1 MITRYAT
8 NLKVAKEMFDAAQP
22 KLKGDEGMKQAFEQF
37 NLQPELVKVVGAAEA
52 AAAGLLGLSIFSK
65 RFSQLGS
72 IITLGVMGVAIT
84 KHLQAGH
91 GKEGAQHAIDVAQ
104 LAGLSLVD
112 TFTSKK

>member
-52 AAAGLLGLSIFSK
+52 AAAGLLGLSLFSK
-65 RFSQLGS
+65 RLSQAGS
-72 IITLGVMGVAIT
+72 IITLGVMGVAIA

-91 GKEGAQHAIDVAQ
+91 GKEGAQHAIDVAK
-104 LAGLSLVD
+104 LAGMSLAD
-112 TFTSKK
+112 TFLSKK